1 MSTVITDST
10 SDPIVR
16 FISSRAGIPPAAAA
30 EMLFMAHEMRLNK
43 EPDLMSLFVKTYRI
57 PNTHMQWPFYRAMML
72 HGTAS
77 IDATRDVAEVL
88 FDKQPRYVHELV
100 QLMQSRVTHNNVC
113 QMARKYGFPFWLV
126 SRDLCD
132 LLAHTDSLA
141 DPNIDTEAKLPFRAL
156 HFSLPSGAV
165 VLPDGDSVTLIGVA
179 DLTLRDVIGH
189 GFDVPP
195 GLDIDA
201 RRFYVAGH
209 TASGCC
215 FYSRL
220 PVVDGVVADPSTQE
234 FTLYDKEGRVS
245 SDTEERDMGARCA
258 DIICGWALRF
268 LIVMNAE
275 PELIESEVVTGKRK
289 AKRNRKPMD
298 FLDPRWLGRR
308 IIRVPVGS
316 LPGGTHATP
325 TTHWRKGHTARRRC
339 GKGRVDT
346 RVVWIKPV
354 LVNGPKEM
362 EVAV

>member
-1 MSTVITDST
+1 MSNGIT
-10 SDPIVR
+10 DPIVQ
-16 FISSRAGIPPAAAA
+16 FISSRANIPPESAA
-30 EMLFMAHEMRLNK
+30 ELLLMAHETRLAK
-43 EPDLMSLFVKTYRI
+43 EPELMDLFIKTYRI

-77 IDATRDVAEVL
+77 IDAARDVADLL
-88 FDKQPRYVHELV
+88 FQNQPQHMHGLV
-100 QLMQSRVTHNNVC
+100 QLMQGQVTHNNIC
-113 QMARKYGFPFWLV
+113 QMARRYGFPFWLV

-132 LLAHTDSLA
+132 LLAQTKSLA
-141 DPNIDTEAKLPFRAL
+141 DPNIDTEAKLPFKAL
-156 HFSLPSGAV
+156 HFSVPDKAIM
-165 VLPDGDSVTLIGVA
+165 LPDGDSVTLIGVA

-195 GLDIDA
+195 NLDIDE

-215 FYSRL
+215 YYSRL

-234 FTLYDKEGRVS
+234 FTLYDKEGMVS
-245 SDTEERDMGARCA
+245 NDTQERDEGARCA
-258 DIICGWALRF
+258 DLICGWALRF

-275 PELIESEVVTGKRK
+275 PELIEAESVTGKRK
-289 AKRNRKPMD
+289 AKRDRKPMS

-308 IIRVPVGS
+308 IVRVSPGPSVHGSHASPV
-316 LPGGTHATP
+316 
-325 TTHWRKGHTARRRC
+325 THWRVGHTARRRC
-339 GKGRVDT
+339 GKGREQT

-354 LVNGPKEM
+354 LVNGPRERE